1 MRIFHI
7 DNVTSLLTPQAPINV
22 PAGSGPRHGTFLKTD
37 NGDTYFY
44 LISELA
50 NTVASY
56 NVTYTSAGLSFQQT
70 SIIGTYGDQPTPVGA
85 ASAEAILS
93 PDHRFLLTS
102 SRNATLFMIKNF
114 DLNNSTKIP
123 SDTLQTWSIDDS
135 TGKLT
140 FKQLAPAGGSYP
152 RQFSVNRKGTLAAV
166 GLQEDSRVVIIDRN
180 ATTGL
185 YGDFVASI
193 NLPGEI
199 TSVVWDE

>member
-1 MRIFHI
+1 MKTHT
-7 DNVTSLLTPQAPINV
+7 N
-22 PAGSGPRHGTFLKTD
+22 FL
-37 NGDTYFY
+37 
-44 LISELA
+44 E
-50 NTVASY
+50 
-56 NVTYTSAGLSFQQT
+56 
-70 SIIGTYGDQPTPVGA
+70 
-85 ASAEAILS
+85 S